1 MNDEKLD
8 RIIGLLEEIL
18 KWTRFEGNQRVKE
31 ILLDELDTD
40 AKKIAY
46 ELSDGRSSPEIAKVA
61 GVTGKTIGDWWKK
74 WAKRGLAEV
83 HPRYKV
89 RFRKVF
95 SLGDFGIEI
104 PKVNKGEKKV
114 ELAETS
120 KNMVQENGSK

>member
-8 RIIGLLEEIL
+8 RIIVLLEEIL

-40 AKKIAY
+40 AKKIVY
-46 ELSDGRSSPEIAKVA
+46 ELSDGRSSPEIEKIV
-61 GVTGKTIGDWWKK
+61 GGTSKTIRDWWKK
-74 WAKRGLAEV
+74 WAKRGLTEV
-83 HPRYKV
+83 HPNYKA

-104 PKVNKGEKKV
+104 PKVDKKGKTA
-114 ELAETS
+114 ELAENA
-120 KNMVQENGSK
+120 KNKEE